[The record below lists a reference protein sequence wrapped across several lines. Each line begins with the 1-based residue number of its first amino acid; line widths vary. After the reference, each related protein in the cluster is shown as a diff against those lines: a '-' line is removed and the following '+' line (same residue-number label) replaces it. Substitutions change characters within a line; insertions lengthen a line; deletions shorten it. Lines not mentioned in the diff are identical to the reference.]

1 MSLMMEVY
9 RSYYDNGQPR
19 KDWAVTIHNA
29 EVVTRWGK
37 SGSLLQGGDP
47 VKRKGKPAYEVK
59 AKLIQD
65 KEDGPDRYQPM
76 GLYLVD
82 DDGVIEWERKG
93 ESKNQTPNQ
102 SLSFNSEDFLAFMRK
117 ESLPADWIQKV
128 CGAFEGCHRYSIAA
142 GSLSLSIS
150 HEGAACLEFL
160 ARNRQLNVA
169 IKRDQGPYGLLAA
182 LAAAKSLQAVM
193 VDDQNNPIVFHQPI
207 QLLKSLFGSA
217 TPEMEE
223 AAYELGLLF
232 RMAFRADAS
241 IQSVSF

>member
-9 RSYYDNGQPR
+9 RSYHDNGQPR

-37 SGSLLQGGDP
+37 SGSNLQGGDT
-47 VKRKGKPAYEVK
+47 VKRKGKPAYEVM
-59 AKLIQD
+59 AKLVHD
-65 KEDGPDRYQPM
+65 KEHGPDRYQPM

-82 DDGVIEWERKG
+82 DVGVIDWERKG
-93 ESKNQTPNQ
+93 ESKDQIPNQ
-102 SLSFNSEDFLAFMRK
+102 SLPFNSEDFLAFMRK

-128 CGAFEGCHRYSIAA
+128 CGVFEGCRRYSIAT

-150 HEGAACLEFL
+150 HESAACLEFV

-169 IKRDQGPYGLLAA
+169 VKRDQGPYGLLAA
-182 LAAAKSLQAVM
+182 LAVAKSLQAVL

-223 AAYELGLLF
+223 AACELGLLF
-232 RMAFRADAS
+232 RMSFRADAS